1 MKEDPALKDHLGL
14 FGINI
19 DAVEKTEKSMAEL
32 VRYYYFLALLISL

>member
-1 MKEDPALKDHLGL
+1 MYCYVCDDMKEDPALKDHLGL

-32 VRYYYFLALLISL
+32 VL